1 MRDKLI
7 DRHLIFPSFSSEA
20 KGSFFTSR
28 FRLLGTLRLQRVN
41 QHQRFS
47 PITAEDVFAKVT
59 CQDS

>member
-28 FRLLGTLRLQRVN
+28 FRLLGTLSVN

-47 PITAEDVFAKVT
+47 PITAEDVFAKVNR
-59 CQDS
+59 QGF